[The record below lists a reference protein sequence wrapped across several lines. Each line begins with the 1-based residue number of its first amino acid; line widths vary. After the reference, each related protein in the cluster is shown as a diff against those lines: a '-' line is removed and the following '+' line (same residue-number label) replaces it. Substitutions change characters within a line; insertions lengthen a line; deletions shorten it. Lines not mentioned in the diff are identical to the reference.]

1 MERSVDVQV
10 TRLRKKIE
18 PAKNQP
24 QFIQTV
30 HGGGYMFCE
39 PVTLDAKSG

>member
-1 MERSVDVQV
+1 MKGYDRTIDIHVS
-10 TRLRKKIE
+10 RLRKKIE
-18 PAKNQP
+18 PKGDAP

-39 PVTLDAKSG
+39 PVALDA